1 MWQAYISQI
10 ARLAQSHSLRAC
22 CLAFWIRV
30 SQVLFDMRSHSLSSH
45 TSQTKD
51 ATDSG
56 RTTMVLDCSNF
67 FATAVMMQRRFS
79 KSAAASWQPWQRSLS
94 SLRPWLFFQSPLRL
108 WSVMYGMTNCVISCR
123 KGLGKHGSKMP
134 DSKRVNCVIE
144 QVGQSDWYRL
154 VTFFIF

>member
-79 KSAAASWQPWQRSLS
+79 
-94 SLRPWLFFQSPLRL
+94 LRPHTLMVTGSVICILWPGSVICILWPGSATGSVILGPGIVVGSVVLWLGIAPG
-108 WSVMYGMTNCVISCR
+108 SVILKGIVAGSVI
-123 KGLGKHGSKMP
+123 L
-134 DSKRVNCVIE
+134 
-144 QVGQSDWYRL
+144 
-154 VTFFIF
+154 